1 MIEISGE
8 SYPLVFSYAA
18 ISEIETL
25 YNEPLSLV
33 QEDMSLVDKIL
44 DFLVAGLGGKFT
56 KKVLIKETLPP
67 VLVTAGLISQALQIA
82 YWGDIIADKE
92 PKKKPRTKKPKKK

>member
-1 MIEISGE
+1 MIEISGK

-18 ISEIETL
+18 IAEIETL

-33 QEDMSLVDKIL
+33 QEDMSRVDKIL
-44 DFLVAGLGGKFT
+44 DLLVAGLGGKFT
-56 KKVLIKETLPP
+56 KKTLMKEAMPP
-67 VLVTAGLISQALQIA
+67 VLITAGLISQALQIA

-92 PKKKPRTKKPKKK
+92 PKKKPKMKKKKKK